1 MVKPI
6 TVAAHV
12 DDAPKAARI
21 VDLERAMLEMPQVE
35 VPTAHD
41 FAPGLYIRTIEIPA
55 GTVLTGHIHTTEHI
69 FIVSKGDI
77 TIATED
83 GMRRVQAPFQMVC
96 RPGLKRAGYAHTD
109 VVCTNVH
116 ITPETDLAKLEA
128 LLIER
133 PQLEA
138 PRAQEEIVWHG

>member
-1 MVKPI
+1 MSLTDEKHAAPNV
-6 TVAAHV
+6 VAS
-12 DDAPKAARI
+12 AARI
-21 VDLERAMLEMPQVE
+21 VDLERAMLDMPQVE
-35 VPTAHD
+35 IPTMHD

-55 GTVLTGHIHTTEHI
+55 GTVLTGQVHTTEHI
-69 FIVSKGDI
+69 FIVSKGDL

-83 GMRRVQAPFQMVC
+83 GLRRVQAPFQMVC

-116 ITPETDLAKLEA
+116 ITPETDLSKLEA
-128 LLIER
+128 LLVER

-138 PRAQEEIVWHG
+138 PRAQEVIE

>member
-1 MVKPI
+1 MSLTDEKQAVPQ
-6 TVAAHV
+6 VAAR
-12 DDAPKAARI
+12 AARI
-21 VDLERAMLEMPQVE
+21 VDLERAMLDMPQVE
-35 VPTAHD
+35 IPTAHH
-41 FAPGLYIRTIEIPA
+41 FAPGLYVRTIEIPA
-55 GTVLTGHIHTTEHI
+55 GTTLTGHVHKTEHI
-69 FIVSKGDI
+69 FILSKGEM
-77 TIATED
+77 TIATEE

-116 ITPETDLAKLEA
+116 ITSETDLSKLEA

-138 PRAQEEIVWHG
+138 PRAQEVLK

>member
-1 MVKPI
+1 MTEAIEPKQ
-6 TVAAHV
+6 
-12 DDAPKAARI
+12 DADLADVRMASRI
-21 VDLERAMLEMPQVE
+21 VDLERAMLDMPQVE
-35 VPTAHD
+35 LPTMHD

-55 GTVLTGHIHTTEHI
+55 GTVLTGHAHKTEHL
-69 FIVSKGDI
+69 FIVSKGDL

-116 ITPETDLAKLEA
+116 ITPETDLAQLEA
-128 LLIER
+128 QLIER
-133 PQLEA
+133 PKLEA
-138 PRAQEEIVWHG
+138 PRAQEVIK